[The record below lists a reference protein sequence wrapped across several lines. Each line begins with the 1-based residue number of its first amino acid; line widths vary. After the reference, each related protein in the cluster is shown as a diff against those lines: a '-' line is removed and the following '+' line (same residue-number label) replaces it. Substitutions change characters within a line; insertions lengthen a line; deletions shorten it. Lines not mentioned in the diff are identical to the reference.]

1 MFYWS
6 LIIILIGI
14 YSSYIFG
21 KSRIKKNSIAANIKS
36 VSLPTYYAQYMLFWC
51 LLPALIVYFGWIIFE
66 DQIIQNLVLANFDFD
81 LNPALNAGLL
91 IAEIKNVAANINFAE
106 GKSLEIINAA
116 EHYSSI
122 KQTSTV
128 AFYVSILIFMNLGV
142 MVASR
147 KLHPNFRAQKYIEKY
162 IKYFLIFCSSVAVL
176 TTVGIVFSLLFE
188 SLRFFSDVSV
198 FEFLFGT
205 KWYPYIP
212 IREGQSGSQ
221 GSFGAIPIF
230 AGTFLIMIVA
240 MCVALPIGLFT
251 AIYLAEYASPKIRR
265 IVKPLL
271 EILAGVPTIV
281 YGFFAFVS
289 VAPFVKTFGESIGID
304 ASPTS
309 ALAAGLVMGIMI
321 IPFISS
327 LSDDV
332 INSVPQSLREG
343 SLGIGANKAETIKR
357 VILPAALP
365 GIVGAFLLGVSRAIG
380 ETMIVV
386 VAAGTAPN
394 LTANPFENVTT
405 VTVQIVIALIGD
417 QEFDDPRTLS
427 AFALG
432 LVLFVITL
440 ILNIFAL
447 RIVKNIESFMSSQFS
462 HEKIIQLRKK
472 RSLADRRFKMY
483 GLLAT

>member
-1 MFYWS
+1 MQ
-6 LIIILIGI
+6 
-14 YSSYIFG
+14 
-21 KSRIKKNSIAANIKS
+21 
-36 VSLPTYYAQYMLFWC
+36 PT
-51 LLPALIVYFGWIIFE
+51 
-66 DQIIQNLVLANFDFD
+66 
-81 LNPALNAGLL
+81 
-91 IAEIKNVAANINFAE
+91 
-106 GKSLEIINAA
+106 
-116 EHYSSI
+116 
-122 KQTSTV
+122 
-128 AFYVSILIFMNLGV
+128 
-142 MVASR
+142 
-147 KLHPNFRAQKYIEKY
+147 FRAQKSIENYK
-162 IKYFLIFCSSVAVL
+162 KYFLFFCSTVAVL

-188 SLRFFSDVSV
+188 SLRFFSEVSI

-240 MCVALPIGLFT
+240 MSVATPIGLFT
-251 AIYLAEYASPKIRR
+251 AIYLSEYASPKIRS

-281 YGFFAFVS
+281 YGFFAFVT
-289 VAPFVKTFGESIGID
+289 VAPFVKTFGQSLGID

-343 SLGIGANKAETIKR
+343 SLGVGANKAETIKK

-447 RIVKNIESFMSSQFS
+447 RIVKKYRERY
-462 HEKIIQLRKK
+462 E
-472 RSLADRRFKMY
+472 
-483 GLLAT
+483 

>member
-6 LIIILIGI
+6 LIIILLGI
-14 YSSYIFG
+14 YSAYIFG
-21 KSRIKKNSIAANIKS
+21 KSRITSHSRQLEIKT
-36 VSLPTYYAQYMLFWC
+36 VSLPTYHAQYIMVWC

-81 LNPALNAGLL
+81 LNPTLNAGLL
-91 IAEIKNVAANINFAE
+91 IAEIKNVALSDSFAE
-106 GKSLEIINAA
+106 GKAIEILNAA
-116 EHYSSI
+116 EHYASIKYVSSI
-122 KQTSTV
+122 
-128 AFYVSILIFMNLGV
+128 AFYLSILIVMILGV
-142 MVASR
+142 MFASR
-147 KLHPNFRAQKYIEKY
+147 KLQPSFRAQQSIENY
-162 IKYFLIFCSSVAVL
+162 VKYFLFFCSSVAVL

-198 FEFLFGT
+198 VEFLFGT

-221 GSFGAIPIF
+221 GSFGAVPIF

-240 MCVALPIGLFT
+240 MCVATPIGLFT
-251 AIYLAEYASPKIRR
+251 AIYLAEYASPRVRR
-265 IVKPLL
+265 IIKPLL

-281 YGFFAFVS
+281 YGFFAFVT
-289 VAPFVKTFGESIGID
+289 VAPFVKTFGQSIGID

-332 INSVPQSLREG
+332 INSVPQSLREA

-447 RIVKNIESFMSSQFS
+447 RIVKKYRERY
-462 HEKIIQLRKK
+462 E
-472 RSLADRRFKMY
+472 
-483 GLLAT
+483 

>member
-6 LIIILIGI
+6 LIIILLGI
-14 YSSYIFG
+14 YSAYIFG
-21 KSRIKKNSIAANIKS
+21 KSRITSNSRQLEIKTA
-36 VSLPTYYAQYMLFWC
+36 SLPTYYAQYIMVWC

-81 LNPALNAGLL
+81 LNPALNASLL
-91 IAEIKNVAANINFAE
+91 IAEIKNVALSDSFAE
-106 GKSLEIINAA
+106 GKATEILNAA
-116 EHYSSI
+116 EHYASIKYVSSI
-122 KQTSTV
+122 S
-128 AFYVSILIFMNLGV
+128 FYLSILIVMILGV
-142 MVASR
+142 MFASR
-147 KLHPNFRAQKYIEKY
+147 KLQPSFRAQQSIENY
-162 IKYFLIFCSSVAVL
+162 VKYFLFFCSSVAVL

-198 FEFLFGT
+198 VEFLFGT

-221 GSFGAIPIF
+221 GSFGAVPIF

-240 MCVALPIGLFT
+240 MCVATPIGLFT
-251 AIYLAEYASPKIRR
+251 AIYLAEYASPRVRR
-265 IVKPLL
+265 IIKPLL

-281 YGFFAFVS
+281 YGFFAFVT
-289 VAPFVKTFGESIGID
+289 VAPFVKTFGQSLGID

-447 RIVKNIESFMSSQFS
+447 RIVKKYRERY
-462 HEKIIQLRKK
+462 E
-472 RSLADRRFKMY
+472 
-483 GLLAT
+483 

>member
-6 LIIILIGI
+6 LIIILLGI
-14 YSSYIFG
+14 YSAYIFG
-21 KSRIKKNSIAANIKS
+21 KSRITSHSRQLEIKTA
-36 VSLPTYYAQYMLFWC
+36 SLPTYYAQYIMVWC

-81 LNPALNAGLL
+81 LNPALNVGLL
-91 IAEIKNVAANINFAE
+91 IAEIKNVALSESFAE
-106 GKSLEIINAA
+106 GKAIEILNAA
-116 EHYSSI
+116 EHYASIKYISSI
-122 KQTSTV
+122 S
-128 AFYVSILIFMNLGV
+128 FYLSILIFMILGV
-142 MVASR
+142 MFASR
-147 KLHPNFRAQKYIEKY
+147 KLQPSFRAQQTIENY
-162 IKYFLIFCSSVAVL
+162 VKYFLFFCSSVAVL

-188 SLRFFSDVSV
+188 SLRFFSEVSV
-198 FEFLFGT
+198 LEFLFGT

-212 IREGQSGSQ
+212 IREGQSGSL
-221 GSFGAIPIF
+221 GSFGAVPIF
-230 AGTFLIMIVA
+230 AGTFLVMIVA
-240 MCVALPIGLFT
+240 MCVATPIGLFT
-251 AIYLAEYASPKIRR
+251 AIYLAEYASPRLRR
-265 IVKPLL
+265 IIKPLL

-281 YGFFAFVS
+281 YGFFAFVT
-289 VAPFVKTFGESIGID
+289 VAPFVKTFGQSIGID

-447 RIVKNIESFMSSQFS
+447 RIVKKYRERY
-462 HEKIIQLRKK
+462 E
-472 RSLADRRFKMY
+472 
-483 GLLAT
+483 

>member
-6 LIIILIGI
+6 LIIILLGI
-14 YSSYIFG
+14 YSAYIFG
-21 KSRIKKNSIAANIKS
+21 KSRITSNSRQLEIKTA
-36 VSLPTYYAQYMLFWC
+36 SLPTYYAQYIMVWC

-81 LNPALNAGLL
+81 LNPALNASLL
-91 IAEIKNVAANINFAE
+91 IAEIKNIALSDSFAE
-106 GKSLEIINAA
+106 GKATEILNAA
-116 EHYSSI
+116 EHYASIKYVSSI
-122 KQTSTV
+122 S
-128 AFYVSILIFMNLGV
+128 FYLSILIVMILGV
-142 MVASR
+142 MFASR
-147 KLHPNFRAQKYIEKY
+147 KLQPSFPAQQSIENY
-162 IKYFLIFCSSVAVL
+162 VKYFLFFCSSVAVL

-221 GSFGAIPIF
+221 GSFGAVPIF

-240 MCVALPIGLFT
+240 MCVATPIGLFT
-251 AIYLAEYASPKIRR
+251 AIYLAEYASPRVRR
-265 IVKPLL
+265 IIKPLL

-281 YGFFAFVS
+281 YGFFAFVT
-289 VAPFVKTFGESIGID
+289 VAPFVKTFGQSIGID

-447 RIVKNIESFMSSQFS
+447 RIVKKYRERY
-462 HEKIIQLRKK
+462 E
-472 RSLADRRFKMY
+472 
-483 GLLAT
+483 

>member
-128 AFYVSILIFMNLGV
+128 AFYISILIFMILGV

-447 RIVKNIESFMSSQFS
+447 RIVKKYRELY
-462 HEKIIQLRKK
+462 E
-472 RSLADRRFKMY
+472 
-483 GLLAT
+483 

>member
-6 LIIILIGI
+6 LIIISLGI
-14 YSSYIFG
+14 YSAYIFG
-21 KSRIKKNSIAANIKS
+21 KSRITSHSRQLEIKTA
-36 VSLPTYYAQYMLFWC
+36 SLPTYYAQYIMVWC

-81 LNPALNAGLL
+81 LNPALNASLL
-91 IAEIKNVAANINFAE
+91 IAEIKNVALSDSFAE
-106 GKSLEIINAA
+106 GKATEILNAA
-116 EHYSSI
+116 EHYASIKYVSSI
-122 KQTSTV
+122 S
-128 AFYVSILIFMNLGV
+128 FYLSILIVMILGV
-142 MVASR
+142 MFASR
-147 KLHPNFRAQKYIEKY
+147 KLQPSFRAQQSIENY
-162 IKYFLIFCSSVAVL
+162 VKYFLFFCSSVAVL

-221 GSFGAIPIF
+221 GSFGAVPIF

-240 MCVALPIGLFT
+240 MCVATPIGLFT
-251 AIYLAEYASPKIRR
+251 AIYLAESASPRLRR
-265 IVKPLL
+265 IIKPLL

-281 YGFFAFVS
+281 YGFFAFVT
-289 VAPFVKTFGESIGID
+289 VAPFVKTFGQSIGID

-447 RIVKNIESFMSSQFS
+447 RIVKKYRERY
-462 HEKIIQLRKK
+462 E
-472 RSLADRRFKMY
+472 
-483 GLLAT
+483 

>member
-14 YSSYIFG
+14 YSAYIFG
-21 KSRIKKNSIAANIKS
+21 KSRITSHSRQLEIKTA
-36 VSLPTYYAQYMLFWC
+36 SLPTYYAQYIMVWC

-91 IAEIKNVAANINFAE
+91 IAEIKNVALSESFAE
-106 GKSLEIINAA
+106 GKAIEILNAA
-116 EHYSSI
+116 EHYASIKYVSSI
-122 KQTSTV
+122 S
-128 AFYVSILIFMNLGV
+128 FYLSILIFMILGV
-142 MVASR
+142 MFASR
-147 KLHPNFRAQKYIEKY
+147 KLQPSFRAQQTIENY
-162 IKYFLIFCSSVAVL
+162 VKYFLFFCSSVAVL

-188 SLRFFSDVSV
+188 SLRFFSEVSV
-198 FEFLFGT
+198 LEFLFGT

-212 IREGQSGSQ
+212 IREGQSGSL
-221 GSFGAIPIF
+221 GSFGAVPIF
-230 AGTFLIMIVA
+230 AGTFLVMIVA
-240 MCVALPIGLFT
+240 MCVATPIGLFT
-251 AIYLAEYASPKIRR
+251 AIYLAEYASPRLRR
-265 IVKPLL
+265 IIKPLL

-281 YGFFAFVS
+281 YGFFAFVT
-289 VAPFVKTFGESIGID
+289 VAPFVKTFGQSIGID

-447 RIVKNIESFMSSQFS
+447 RIVKKYRERY
-462 HEKIIQLRKK
+462 E
-472 RSLADRRFKMY
+472 
-483 GLLAT
+483 

>member
-6 LIIILIGI
+6 LIIILLGI
-14 YSSYIFG
+14 YSAYIFG
-21 KSRIKKNSIAANIKS
+21 KSRITSHSKQLEIKTA
-36 VSLPTYYAQYMLFWC
+36 SLPTYYAQYIMVWC

-81 LNPALNAGLL
+81 LNPALNASLL
-91 IAEIKNVAANINFAE
+91 IAEIKNVALSDSFAE
-106 GKSLEIINAA
+106 GKATEILNAA
-116 EHYSSI
+116 EHYASIKYVSSI
-122 KQTSTV
+122 S
-128 AFYVSILIFMNLGV
+128 FYLSILIVMILGV
-142 MVASR
+142 MFASR
-147 KLHPNFRAQKYIEKY
+147 KLQPSFRAQQSIENY
-162 IKYFLIFCSSVAVL
+162 VKYFLFFCSSVAVL

-221 GSFGAIPIF
+221 GSFGAVPIF

-240 MCVALPIGLFT
+240 MCVATPIGLFT
-251 AIYLAEYASPKIRR
+251 AIYLAEYASPRVRR
-265 IVKPLL
+265 IIKPLL

-281 YGFFAFVS
+281 YGFFAFVT
-289 VAPFVKTFGESIGID
+289 VAPFVKTFGQSIGID

-447 RIVKNIESFMSSQFS
+447 RIVKKYRERY
-462 HEKIIQLRKK
+462 E
-472 RSLADRRFKMY
+472 
-483 GLLAT
+483 

>member
-6 LIIILIGI
+6 LIIISLGI
-14 YSSYIFG
+14 YSAYIFG
-21 KSRIKKNSIAANIKS
+21 KSRITSNSRQLEIKTA
-36 VSLPTYYAQYMLFWC
+36 SLPTYYAQYIMVWC

-81 LNPALNAGLL
+81 LNPALNASLL

-128 AFYVSILIFMNLGV
+128 AFYVSILIFMILGV

-447 RIVKNIESFMSSQFS
+447 RIVKKYRELY
-462 HEKIIQLRKK
+462 E
-472 RSLADRRFKMY
+472 
-483 GLLAT
+483 

>member
-6 LIIILIGI
+6 LIIILLGI
-14 YSSYIFG
+14 YSAYIFG
-21 KSRIKKNSIAANIKS
+21 KSRITSNSRQLEIKTA
-36 VSLPTYYAQYMLFWC
+36 SLPTYYAQYIMVWC

-81 LNPALNAGLL
+81 LNPALNASLL
-91 IAEIKNVAANINFAE
+91 IAEIKNVALSDSFAE
-106 GKSLEIINAA
+106 GKATEILNAA
-116 EHYSSI
+116 EHYASIKYVSSI
-122 KQTSTV
+122 S
-128 AFYVSILIFMNLGV
+128 FYLSILIVMILGV
-142 MVASR
+142 MFASR
-147 KLHPNFRAQKYIEKY
+147 KLQPSFRAQQSIENY
-162 IKYFLIFCSSVAVL
+162 VKYFLFFCSSVAVL

-221 GSFGAIPIF
+221 GSFGAVPIF

-240 MCVALPIGLFT
+240 MCVATPIGLFT
-251 AIYLAEYASPKIRR
+251 AIYLAEYASPRVRR
-265 IVKPLL
+265 IIKPLL

-281 YGFFAFVS
+281 YGFFAFVT
-289 VAPFVKTFGESIGID
+289 VAPFVKTFGQSIGID

-447 RIVKNIESFMSSQFS
+447 RIVKKYRERY
-462 HEKIIQLRKK
+462 E
-472 RSLADRRFKMY
+472 
-483 GLLAT
+483 

>member
-1 MFYWS
+1 M
-6 LIIILIGI
+6 
-14 YSSYIFG
+14 
-21 KSRIKKNSIAANIKS
+21 
-36 VSLPTYYAQYMLFWC
+36 VWC

-81 LNPALNAGLL
+81 LNPALNASLL
-91 IAEIKNVAANINFAE
+91 IAEIKNVALSDSFAE
-106 GKSLEIINAA
+106 GKATEILNAA
-116 EHYSSI
+116 EHYASIKYVSSI
-122 KQTSTV
+122 S
-128 AFYVSILIFMNLGV
+128 FYLSILIVMILGV
-142 MVASR
+142 MFASR
-147 KLHPNFRAQKYIEKY
+147 KLQPSFRAQQSIENY
-162 IKYFLIFCSSVAVL
+162 VKYFLFFCSSVAVL

-221 GSFGAIPIF
+221 GSFGAVPIF

-240 MCVALPIGLFT
+240 MCVATPIGLFT
-251 AIYLAEYASPKIRR
+251 AIYLAEYASPRVRR
-265 IVKPLL
+265 IIKPLL

-281 YGFFAFVS
+281 YGFFAFVT
-289 VAPFVKTFGESIGID
+289 VAPFVKTFGQSIGID

-447 RIVKNIESFMSSQFS
+447 RIVKKYRERY
-462 HEKIIQLRKK
+462 E
-472 RSLADRRFKMY
+472 
-483 GLLAT
+483 

>member
-21 KSRIKKNSIAANIKS
+21 KSRIKKNSIAANIKA

-128 AFYVSILIFMNLGV
+128 AFYVSILIFMILGV

-447 RIVKNIESFMSSQFS
+447 RIVKKYRELY
-462 HEKIIQLRKK
+462 E
-472 RSLADRRFKMY
+472 
-483 GLLAT
+483 

>member
-1 MFYWS
+1 
-6 LIIILIGI
+6 
-14 YSSYIFG
+14 
-21 KSRIKKNSIAANIKS
+21 
-36 VSLPTYYAQYMLFWC
+36 
-51 LLPALIVYFGWIIFE
+51 VYFGWIIFE

-81 LNPALNAGLL
+81 LNPALNASLL
-91 IAEIKNVAANINFAE
+91 IAEIKNVALSDSFAE
-106 GKSLEIINAA
+106 GKATEILNAA
-116 EHYSSI
+116 EHYASIKYVSSI
-122 KQTSTV
+122 S
-128 AFYVSILIFMNLGV
+128 FYLSILIVMILGV
-142 MVASR
+142 MFASR
-147 KLHPNFRAQKYIEKY
+147 KLQPSFRAQQSIENY
-162 IKYFLIFCSSVAVL
+162 VKYFLFFCSSVAVL

-221 GSFGAIPIF
+221 GSFGAVPIF

-240 MCVALPIGLFT
+240 MCVATPIGLFT
-251 AIYLAEYASPKIRR
+251 AIYLAEYASPRVRR
-265 IVKPLL
+265 IIKPLL

-281 YGFFAFVS
+281 YGFFAFVT
-289 VAPFVKTFGESIGID
+289 VAPFVKTFGQSIGID

-447 RIVKNIESFMSSQFS
+447 RIVKKYRERY
-462 HEKIIQLRKK
+462 E
-472 RSLADRRFKMY
+472 
-483 GLLAT
+483 

>member
-6 LIIILIGI
+6 LIIILLGI
-14 YSSYIFG
+14 YSAYIFG
-21 KSRIKKNSIAANIKS
+21 KSRITSHSRQLEIKTA
-36 VSLPTYYAQYMLFWC
+36 SLPTYYAQYIMVWC

-91 IAEIKNVAANINFAE
+91 IAEIKNVALNDSFAE
-106 GKSLEIINAA
+106 GKAIEILNAA
-116 EHYSSI
+116 EHYASIKYISSI
-122 KQTSTV
+122 S
-128 AFYVSILIFMNLGV
+128 FYLSILIVMILGV
-142 MVASR
+142 MFASR
-147 KLHPNFRAQKYIEKY
+147 KLQPSFRAQQSIENY
-162 IKYFLIFCSSVAVL
+162 VKYFLFFCSSVAVL

-188 SLRFFSDVSV
+188 SLRFFSEVSV
-198 FEFLFGT
+198 LEFLFGT

-212 IREGQSGSQ
+212 IREGQSGSL
-221 GSFGAIPIF
+221 GSFGAVPIF
-230 AGTFLIMIVA
+230 AGTFLVMIVA
-240 MCVALPIGLFT
+240 MCVATPIGLFT
-251 AIYLAEYASPKIRR
+251 AIYLAEYASPRVRR
-265 IVKPLL
+265 IIKPLL

-281 YGFFAFVS
+281 YGFFAFVT
-289 VAPFVKTFGESIGID
+289 VAPFVKTFGQSIGID

-447 RIVKNIESFMSSQFS
+447 RIVKKYRERY
-462 HEKIIQLRKK
+462 E
-472 RSLADRRFKMY
+472 
-483 GLLAT
+483 

>member
-6 LIIILIGI
+6 LIIILLGI
-14 YSSYIFG
+14 YSAYIFG
-21 KSRIKKNSIAANIKS
+21 KSRITSNSRQLEIKTA
-36 VSLPTYYAQYMLFWC
+36 SLPTYYAQYIMVWC

-81 LNPALNAGLL
+81 LNPALNASLL
-91 IAEIKNVAANINFAE
+91 IAEIKNVALSDSFAE
-106 GKSLEIINAA
+106 GKTTEILIAA
-116 EHYSSI
+116 EHYTSIKYISSI
-122 KQTSTV
+122 
-128 AFYVSILIFMNLGV
+128 AFYLSILIVMILGV
-142 MVASR
+142 MFASR
-147 KLHPNFRAQKYIEKY
+147 KLQPSFRAQQSIENY
-162 IKYFLIFCSSVAVL
+162 VKYFLFFCSSVAVL

-221 GSFGAIPIF
+221 GSFGAVPIF

-240 MCVALPIGLFT
+240 MCVATPIGLFT
-251 AIYLAEYASPKIRR
+251 AIYLAEYASPRVRR
-265 IVKPLL
+265 IIKPLL

-281 YGFFAFVS
+281 YGFFAFVT
-289 VAPFVKTFGESIGID
+289 VAPFVKTFGQSLGID

-447 RIVKNIESFMSSQFS
+447 RIVKKYRERY
-462 HEKIIQLRKK
+462 E
-472 RSLADRRFKMY
+472 
-483 GLLAT
+483 

>member
-6 LIIILIGI
+6 LIIILLGI
-14 YSSYIFG
+14 YSAYIFG
-21 KSRIKKNSIAANIKS
+21 KSRITSHSRQLEIKTA
-36 VSLPTYYAQYMLFWC
+36 SLPTYYAQYIMVWC

-91 IAEIKNVAANINFAE
+91 IAEIKNVALSESFAE
-106 GKSLEIINAA
+106 GKAIEILNAA
-116 EHYSSI
+116 EHYASIKYVSSI
-122 KQTSTV
+122 S
-128 AFYVSILIFMNLGV
+128 FYLSILIFMILGV
-142 MVASR
+142 MFASR
-147 KLHPNFRAQKYIEKY
+147 KLQPSFRAQQTIENY
-162 IKYFLIFCSSVAVL
+162 VKYFLFFCSSVAVL

-198 FEFLFGT
+198 LEFLFGT

-212 IREGQSGSQ
+212 IREGQSGSH
-221 GSFGAIPIF
+221 GSFGAVPIF
-230 AGTFLIMIVA
+230 AGTFLVMIVA
-240 MCVALPIGLFT
+240 MCVATPIGLFT
-251 AIYLAEYASPKIRR
+251 AIYLAEYASPRLRR
-265 IVKPLL
+265 IIKPLL

-281 YGFFAFVS
+281 YGFFAFVT
-289 VAPFVKTFGESIGID
+289 VAPFVKTFGQSIGID

-447 RIVKNIESFMSSQFS
+447 RIVKKYRERY
-462 HEKIIQLRKK
+462 E
-472 RSLADRRFKMY
+472 
-483 GLLAT
+483 

>member
-6 LIIILIGI
+6 LIIILLGI
-14 YSSYIFG
+14 YSAYIFG
-21 KSRIKKNSIAANIKS
+21 KSRITSHSRQLEIKTA
-36 VSLPTYYAQYMLFWC
+36 SLPTYYAQYIMVWC

-81 LNPALNAGLL
+81 LNPALNASLL
-91 IAEIKNVAANINFAE
+91 IAEIKNVALSDSFAE
-106 GKSLEIINAA
+106 GKATEILNAA
-116 EHYSSI
+116 EHYASIKYVSSI
-122 KQTSTV
+122 S
-128 AFYVSILIFMNLGV
+128 FYLSILIVMILGV
-142 MVASR
+142 MFASR
-147 KLHPNFRAQKYIEKY
+147 KLQPSFRAQQSIENY
-162 IKYFLIFCSSVAVL
+162 VKYFLFFCSSVAVL

-198 FEFLFGT
+198 VEFLFGT

-221 GSFGAIPIF
+221 GSFGAVPIF

-240 MCVALPIGLFT
+240 MCVATPIGLFT
-251 AIYLAEYASPKIRR
+251 AIYLAEYASPRVRR
-265 IVKPLL
+265 IIKPLL

-281 YGFFAFVS
+281 YGFFAFVT
-289 VAPFVKTFGESIGID
+289 VAPFVKTFGQSLGID

-447 RIVKNIESFMSSQFS
+447 RIVKKYRERY
-462 HEKIIQLRKK
+462 E
-472 RSLADRRFKMY
+472 
-483 GLLAT
+483 

>member
-6 LIIILIGI
+6 LIIIVLGI
-14 YSSYIFG
+14 YSAYIFG
-21 KSRIKKNSIAANIKS
+21 KSRIKSNSKQLDIKT
-36 VSLPTYYAQYMLFWC
+36 VSLPTYYAQYMMVWC

-66 DQIIQNLVLANFDFD
+66 NQIIQNLVLANFDFE
-81 LNPALNAGLL
+81 LNPTLNPGLL
-91 IAEIKNVAANINFAE
+91 IAEIKNVASNISFAE
-106 GKSLEIINAA
+106 GKTIEILNAA
-116 EHYSSI
+116 EHYSSL
-122 KQTSTV
+122 KFTSTV
-128 AFYVSILIFMNLGV
+128 AFYLSVLIFMILGV
-142 MVASR
+142 MIASR
-147 KLHPNFRAQKYIEKY
+147 KLQPTFRAQKSIENY
-162 IKYFLIFCSSVAVL
+162 IKYFLFFCSTVAVL

-188 SLRFFSDVSV
+188 SLRFFSEVSI

-240 MCVALPIGLFT
+240 MSVATPIGLFT
-251 AIYLAEYASPKIRR
+251 AIYLSEYASPKIRS

-281 YGFFAFVS
+281 YGFFAFVT
-289 VAPFVKTFGESIGID
+289 VAPFVKTFGQSLGID

-343 SLGIGANKAETIKR
+343 SLGVGANKAETIKK

-447 RIVKNIESFMSSQFS
+447 RIVKKYRERY
-462 HEKIIQLRKK
+462 E
-472 RSLADRRFKMY
+472 
-483 GLLAT
+483 

>member
-21 KSRIKKNSIAANIKS
+21 KSRIKKNSISANIKS

-128 AFYVSILIFMNLGV
+128 AFYVSILIFMILGV

-289 VAPFVKTFGESIGID
+289 VAPFVKTFGVSIGID

-447 RIVKNIESFMSSQFS
+447 RIVKKYRELY
-462 HEKIIQLRKK
+462 E
-472 RSLADRRFKMY
+472 
-483 GLLAT
+483 

>member
-6 LIIILIGI
+6 LIIILLGI
-14 YSSYIFG
+14 YSAYIFG
-21 KSRIKKNSIAANIKS
+21 KSRITSHSRQLEIKTA
-36 VSLPTYYAQYMLFWC
+36 SLPTYYAQYIMVWC

-81 LNPALNAGLL
+81 LNPALNASLL
-91 IAEIKNVAANINFAE
+91 IAEIKNVALSDSFAE
-106 GKSLEIINAA
+106 GKAIEILNAA
-116 EHYSSI
+116 EHYASIKYVSSI
-122 KQTSTV
+122 S
-128 AFYVSILIFMNLGV
+128 FYLSILIVMILGV
-142 MVASR
+142 MFASR
-147 KLHPNFRAQKYIEKY
+147 KLQPSFPAQQSIENY
-162 IKYFLIFCSSVAVL
+162 VKYFLFFCSSVAVL

-221 GSFGAIPIF
+221 GSFGAVPIF

-240 MCVALPIGLFT
+240 MCVATPIGLFT
-251 AIYLAEYASPKIRR
+251 AIYLAEYASPRVRR
-265 IVKPLL
+265 IIKPLL

-281 YGFFAFVS
+281 YGFFAFVT
-289 VAPFVKTFGESIGID
+289 VAPFVKTFGQSIGID

-405 VTVQIVIALIGD
+405 VTVQIVIALVGD

-447 RIVKNIESFMSSQFS
+447 RIVKKYRERY
-462 HEKIIQLRKK
+462 E
-472 RSLADRRFKMY
+472 
-483 GLLAT
+483 

>member
-6 LIIILIGI
+6 LIIILLGI
-14 YSSYIFG
+14 YSAYIFG
-21 KSRIKKNSIAANIKS
+21 KSRITSHSRQLEIKTA
-36 VSLPTYYAQYMLFWC
+36 SLPTYYAQYIMVWC

-91 IAEIKNVAANINFAE
+91 IAEIKNVALSESFAE
-106 GKSLEIINAA
+106 GKAIEILNAA
-116 EHYSSI
+116 EHYASIKYVSSI
-122 KQTSTV
+122 S
-128 AFYVSILIFMNLGV
+128 FYLSILIFMILGV
-142 MVASR
+142 MFASR
-147 KLHPNFRAQKYIEKY
+147 KLQPSFRAQQSIENY
-162 IKYFLIFCSSVAVL
+162 VKYFLFFCSSVAVL

-212 IREGQSGSQ
+212 IREGQSGSL
-221 GSFGAIPIF
+221 GSFGAVPIF
-230 AGTFLIMIVA
+230 AGTFLVMIVA
-240 MCVALPIGLFT
+240 MCVATPIGLFT
-251 AIYLAEYASPKIRR
+251 AIYLAEYASPRLRR
-265 IVKPLL
+265 IIKPLL

-281 YGFFAFVS
+281 YGFFAFVT
-289 VAPFVKTFGESIGID
+289 VAPFVKTFGQSIGID

-447 RIVKNIESFMSSQFS
+447 RIVKKYRERY
-462 HEKIIQLRKK
+462 E
-472 RSLADRRFKMY
+472 
-483 GLLAT
+483 

>member
-6 LIIILIGI
+6 LIIILLGI
-14 YSSYIFG
+14 YSAYIFG
-21 KSRIKKNSIAANIKS
+21 KSRITSHSRQLEIKTA
-36 VSLPTYYAQYMLFWC
+36 SLPTYYAQYIMVWC

-91 IAEIKNVAANINFAE
+91 IAEIKNVALSESFAE
-106 GKSLEIINAA
+106 GKAIEILNAA
-116 EHYSSI
+116 EHYASIKYVSSI
-122 KQTSTV
+122 S
-128 AFYVSILIFMNLGV
+128 FYLSILIFMILGV
-142 MVASR
+142 MFASR
-147 KLHPNFRAQKYIEKY
+147 KLQPSFRAQQTIENY
-162 IKYFLIFCSSVAVL
+162 VKYFLFFCSSVAVM

-212 IREGQSGSQ
+212 IREGQSGSL
-221 GSFGAIPIF
+221 GSFGAVPIF
-230 AGTFLIMIVA
+230 AGTFLVMIVA
-240 MCVALPIGLFT
+240 MCVATPIGLFT
-251 AIYLAEYASPKIRR
+251 AIYLAEYASPRLRR
-265 IVKPLL
+265 IIKPLL

-281 YGFFAFVS
+281 YGFFAFVT
-289 VAPFVKTFGESIGID
+289 VAPFVKTFGQSIGID

-447 RIVKNIESFMSSQFS
+447 RIVKKYRERY
-462 HEKIIQLRKK
+462 E
-472 RSLADRRFKMY
+472 
-483 GLLAT
+483 

>member
-6 LIIILIGI
+6 LIIILLGI
-14 YSSYIFG
+14 YSAYIFG
-21 KSRIKKNSIAANIKS
+21 KSRITSHSRQLEIKT
-36 VSLPTYYAQYMLFWC
+36 VSLPTYYAQYIMVWC

-91 IAEIKNVAANINFAE
+91 IAEIKNVALSESFAE
-106 GKSLEIINAA
+106 GKAIEILNAA
-116 EHYSSI
+116 EHYASIKYVSSI
-122 KQTSTV
+122 S
-128 AFYVSILIFMNLGV
+128 FYLSILIFMILGV
-142 MVASR
+142 MFASR
-147 KLHPNFRAQKYIEKY
+147 KLQPSFRAQQTIENY
-162 IKYFLIFCSSVAVL
+162 VKYFLFFCSSVAVL

-188 SLRFFSDVSV
+188 SLRFFSEVSV
-198 FEFLFGT
+198 LEFLFGT

-212 IREGQSGSQ
+212 IREGQSGSL
-221 GSFGAIPIF
+221 GSFGAVPIF
-230 AGTFLIMIVA
+230 AGTFLVMIVA
-240 MCVALPIGLFT
+240 MCVATPIGLFT
-251 AIYLAEYASPKIRR
+251 AIYLAEYASPRLRR
-265 IVKPLL
+265 IIKPLL

-281 YGFFAFVS
+281 YGFFAFVT
-289 VAPFVKTFGESIGID
+289 VAPFVKTFGQSIGID

-447 RIVKNIESFMSSQFS
+447 RIVKKYRERY
-462 HEKIIQLRKK
+462 E
-472 RSLADRRFKMY
+472 
-483 GLLAT
+483 

>member
-128 AFYVSILIFMNLGV
+128 AFYVSILIFMILGV

-162 IKYFLIFCSSVAVL
+162 IKYFLIFCSSIAVL

-265 IVKPLL
+265 TVKPLL

-447 RIVKNIESFMSSQFS
+447 RIVKKYRELY
-462 HEKIIQLRKK
+462 E
-472 RSLADRRFKMY
+472 
-483 GLLAT
+483 

>member
-6 LIIILIGI
+6 LIIILLGI
-14 YSSYIFG
+14 YSAYIFG
-21 KSRIKKNSIAANIKS
+21 KSRITSHSKQLEIKTA
-36 VSLPTYYAQYMLFWC
+36 SLPTYYAQYIMVWC

-91 IAEIKNVAANINFAE
+91 IAEIKNVALSESFAE
-106 GKSLEIINAA
+106 GKAIEILNAA
-116 EHYSSI
+116 EHYASIKYVSSI
-122 KQTSTV
+122 S
-128 AFYVSILIFMNLGV
+128 FYLSILIFMILGV
-142 MVASR
+142 MFASR
-147 KLHPNFRAQKYIEKY
+147 KLQPSFRAQQTIENY
-162 IKYFLIFCSSVAVL
+162 VKYFLFFCSSVAVM

-188 SLRFFSDVSV
+188 SLRFFSEVSV
-198 FEFLFGT
+198 LEFLFGT

-212 IREGQSGSQ
+212 IREGQSGSL
-221 GSFGAIPIF
+221 GSFGAVPIF
-230 AGTFLIMIVA
+230 AGTFLVMIVA
-240 MCVALPIGLFT
+240 MCVATPIGLFT
-251 AIYLAEYASPKIRR
+251 AIYLAEYASPRLRR
-265 IVKPLL
+265 IIKPLL

-281 YGFFAFVS
+281 YGFFAFVT
-289 VAPFVKTFGESIGID
+289 VAPFVKTFGQSIGID

-447 RIVKNIESFMSSQFS
+447 RIVKKYRERY
-462 HEKIIQLRKK
+462 E
-472 RSLADRRFKMY
+472 
-483 GLLAT
+483 

>member
-128 AFYVSILIFMNLGV
+128 AFYVSILIFMILGV
-142 MVASR
+142 IVASR

-447 RIVKNIESFMSSQFS
+447 RIVKKYRELY
-462 HEKIIQLRKK
+462 E
-472 RSLADRRFKMY
+472 
-483 GLLAT
+483 

>member
-91 IAEIKNVAANINFAE
+91 IAEIKNVAENINFAE
-106 GKSLEIINAA
+106 GKSLQIINAA

-128 AFYVSILIFMNLGV
+128 AFYVSILIFMILGV

-289 VAPFVKTFGESIGID
+289 VAPFVKTFGESMGID

-447 RIVKNIESFMSSQFS
+447 RIVKKYRELY
-462 HEKIIQLRKK
+462 E
-472 RSLADRRFKMY
+472 
-483 GLLAT
+483 

>member
-6 LIIILIGI
+6 LIIILLGI
-14 YSSYIFG
+14 YSAYIFG
-21 KSRIKKNSIAANIKS
+21 KSRITSNSRQLEIKTA
-36 VSLPTYYAQYMLFWC
+36 SLPTYYAQYIMVWC

-91 IAEIKNVAANINFAE
+91 IAEIKNVALNDSFAE
-106 GKSLEIINAA
+106 GKAIEILNAA
-116 EHYSSI
+116 EHYASIKYVSSI
-122 KQTSTV
+122 
-128 AFYVSILIFMNLGV
+128 AFYLSILIVMILGV
-142 MVASR
+142 MFASR
-147 KLHPNFRAQKYIEKY
+147 KLQPSFRAQQSIENY
-162 IKYFLIFCSSVAVL
+162 VKYFLFFCSSVAVL

-198 FEFLFGT
+198 VEFLFGT

-221 GSFGAIPIF
+221 GSFGAVPIF

-240 MCVALPIGLFT
+240 MCVATPIGLFT
-251 AIYLAEYASPKIRR
+251 AIYLAEYASPRVRR
-265 IVKPLL
+265 IIKPLL

-281 YGFFAFVS
+281 YGFFAFVT
-289 VAPFVKTFGESIGID
+289 VAPFVKTFGQSIGID

-447 RIVKNIESFMSSQFS
+447 RIVKKYRERY
-462 HEKIIQLRKK
+462 E
-472 RSLADRRFKMY
+472 
-483 GLLAT
+483 